1 MPKKQNIKKG
11 KIDGP
16 CTKIGK
22 IDGLCIVFF
31 YA

>member
-16 CTKIGK
+16 CEKMDK
-22 IDGLCIVFF
+22 IDGKVLFF
-31 YA
+31 YI